1 LPISLGKGDRNERVF
16 MSEWIKKPKEGLQL
30 YPVIP
35 AQGRF
40 DASAQVTQLRETLF
54 TMRSSVS
61 SRHVI

>member
-1 LPISLGKGDRNERVF
+1 